1 MPFIQSSVDPE
12 LRITPSL
19 PLASSISDEL
29 IPLKVPSSSDKMNQ
43 TTASDLMNPYQ
54 LIALKARQATKERE
68 AKRKARILER
78 VSQGLRS
85 GSGGVISSGE
95 SSLGSGSSPRERSE
109 WDTVQQAS
117 TTGSLSAPLP
127 TTWTVGLSE
136 SRSSRDLH
144 NSQSVPPSLTTT
156 TASTTSPSS
165 EQCQRLLN
173 GLVPSPIPTRVN
185 KISHD
190 TTMEEEDDDA
200 DLKRLMNQA
209 QAMLNI
215 SDNPSQSKK
224 SSMNSNDASKMMNVG
239 TGLDKVVMVSASVLA
254 APNDKRR

>member
-1 MPFIQSSVDPE
+1 MDQI
-12 LRITPSL
+12 
-19 PLASSISDEL
+19 
-29 IPLKVPSSSDKMNQ
+29 
-43 TTASDLMNPYQ
+43 TASDSMNPYR
-54 LIALKARQATKERE
+54 LIALKAKQATKERE
-68 AKRKARILER
+68 AKRKARILKR
-78 VSQGLRS
+78 VRQGLGS

-95 SSLGSGSSPRERSE
+95 SSLGSGSFPRERSE

-117 TTGSLSAPLP
+117 TSGSLSIPSP
-127 TTWTVGLSE
+127 TTCTVGLSE

-144 NSQSVPPSLTTT
+144 NSQSVPTSLSTT
-156 TASTTSPSS
+156 TASTPSPSS

-185 KISHD
+185 NISHD

-215 SDNPSQSKK
+215 SDNPSQPKK
-224 SSMNSNDASKMMNVG
+224 SSVDIKNGSRVLDVG
-239 TGLDKVVMVSASVLA
+239 TGLDEGKVVGTSVTA
-254 APNDKRR
+254 DPNDERR